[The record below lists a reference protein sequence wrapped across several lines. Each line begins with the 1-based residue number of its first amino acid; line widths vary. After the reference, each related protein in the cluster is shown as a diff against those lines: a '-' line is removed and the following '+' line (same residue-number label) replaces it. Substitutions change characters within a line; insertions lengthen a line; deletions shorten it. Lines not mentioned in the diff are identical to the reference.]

1 MNPSF
6 IVPLAVTLASQPGSL
21 PAQAIDL
28 GTVRGL
34 DAAALAP
41 LLLGAVLWGVLLIA
55 IRVVR
60 EERRQPAAPAPL
72 SPASA
77 NGIPA
82 AA

>member
-28 GTVRGL
+28 GAVGGL

-60 EERRQPAAPAPL
+60 EQRRQPTGPTPL

-77 NGIPA
+77 SGMPA